1 MPLLAAG
8 FLLGA
13 ALAAAP
19 DARFGTWESP
29 VLQEGVSAQ
38 DPPPHARAEVL
49 ESLRQG
55 AAAARHPSDGGGE
68 AWLVEDESERD
79 AVAGQPG
86 EWTIVY
92 QAGERGVA
100 EDGAVYLQVSPFW
113 GWSTPQTESERLAGY
128 TRVTTE
134 VDGLELEPVTIDQQ
148 LLAVHLRGRGLE
160 PGEQLRIVYRGTAD
174 RFAEQDSRFWIAV
187 DGDGDGVR
195 EVLADSPGVAVRAGP
210 TARLHLVLP
219 TTAEPGEV
227 VRLSIAMM
235 DARCNVGGARELGEV
250 FFDLPEGLKLRGGVG
265 IHDGT
270 GGVDVEVEKPGL
282 YRIKASFAM
291 VDGESNP
298 MLVREGAPTILW
310 GDLQIHTGLS
320 DGTGILEE
328 VWRYARN
335 AAALD
340 FACITDHDRWGLL
353 FLDEHPEMW
362 QEMKQ
367 AANERNEPGRF
378 TTFLGFE
385 WTNWI
390 YGHRHVV
397 YGGDD
402 GALYSSFDERYDHPE
417 ELWKALEGQ
426 DAITIAHHSAG
437 GPVPI
442 DWRVA
447 PDPVL
452 EPVTEI
458 VSVHG
463 SSEAPDSPGGIY
475 RPVAGNFVRDALDR
489 GYRLGFLG
497 STDGH
502 DGHPGLSHLAG
513 ANGGLVAVFAEQN
526 TRAAIFEALRA
537 RRVYATNGERILL
550 RFSLGE
556 AVMGGVVQAADGPQ
570 TLRCR
575 VVGTEPIERI
585 DLIYGVRFEDPE
597 TGESRLVGALAD
609 SVPAEGRSVFYFEG
623 ELPALKAGEY
633 VYARVVQQGRGVAW
647 SSPIWVE

>member
-8 FLLGA
+8 ILLGA
-13 ALAAAP
+13 LPLAAPA
-19 DARFGTWESP
+19 
-29 VLQEGVSAQ
+29 VLVQADPQ
-38 DPPPHARAEVL
+38 DPPPHARMEVI

-55 AAAARHPSDGGGE
+55 AAAPKHVSDGGGR
-68 AWLVEDESERD
+68 AWLVVEEALAA
-79 AVAGQPG
+79 AVAGMPG
-86 EWTIVY
+86 KWTIVFE
-92 QAGERGVA
+92 AGEHGVA
-100 EDGAVYLQVSPFW
+100 EDGGVYLQVSPFW
-113 GWSTPQTESERLAGY
+113 GWSTPQTDAPQMAGY
-128 TRVTTE
+128 TE
-134 VDGLELEPVTIDQQ
+134 VSCDARGVELEPVTIDQQ

-160 PGEQLRIVYRGTAD
+160 AGEQLRFVYHGQAD
-174 RFAEQDSRFWIAV
+174 RFAESDSRFWIAV

-195 EVLADSPGVAVRAGP
+195 KVIEDSPGVVVRAGP
-210 TARLHLVLP
+210 TTRLHLVLP

-235 DARCNVGGARELGEV
+235 DARGNVGSRELGEI

-282 YRIKASFAM
+282 YRVKASFAM
-291 VDGESNP
+291 VEGESNP
-298 MLVREGAPTILW
+298 MLARKGAPSVLW

-340 FACITDHDRWGLL
+340 FACITDHDRWGLM

-362 QEMKQ
+362 EEMKQ

-385 WTNWI
+385 WTNWV

-417 ELWKALEGQ
+417 ELWAALEGQ

-442 DWRVA
+442 DWGIA

-452 EPVTEI
+452 EPVTEV

-463 SSEAPDSPGGIY
+463 SSEAADSPGGIY
-475 RPVAGNFVRDALDR
+475 RPVDGNYVRDALDR

-502 DGHPGLSHLAG
+502 DGHPGLSQLAG

-526 TRAAIFEALRA
+526 TREAIFEALRA
-537 RRVYATNGERILL
+537 RRVYATNGERMLL
-550 RFSLGE
+550 RYSLGGVE
-556 AVMGGVVQAADGPQ
+556 MGGIVPAGEEEL

-575 VVGTEPIERI
+575 VVGTEPIERV
-585 DLIYGVRFEDPE
+585 DVIYGGRYQHPE
-597 TGESRLVGALAD
+597 TGEERLLGVVAD
-609 SVPAEGRSVFYFEG
+609 SIPADGKGVFFFEG
-623 ELPALKAGEY
+623 EVPGLAAGEY
-633 VYARVVQQGRGVAW
+633 VYLRVVQQGRGVAW
-647 SSPIWVE
+647 SSPVWGE